1 MIKKQKTVG
10 LALGGGGA
18 RGCAHVGV
26 IKALQEAGIRIDCIA
41 GTSIGA
47 FVGGVFAAGNIDELE
62 KYLLKIKWKDVV
74 KYMDPVLP
82 KQGLFGGEK
91 VRTLADKM
99 LTRHTFKN
107 IKIPFIA
114 VATDLETGKEAH
126 LQTGKISEAIRASI
140 AIPGIFTPFKKDGKY
155 LLDGGLVNPVPV
167 NVVRKM
173 GADIVIAVDLNHHF
187 FKEQLRSKESL
198 KNSKN
203 KIAEWF
209 TPSWP
214 NIIDVIAGSVFM
226 MEDQLAEK
234 NFMIHKPD
242 ILLRPRLESASI
254 FDFHHAKK
262 LIDEGYRITKNQIP
276 AIKRLIQDS

>member
-1 MIKKQKTVG
+1 MIKKSKKVG

-26 IKALQEAGIRIDCIA
+26 IKALIEAGIPIDYIA

-47 FVGGVFAAGNIDELE
+47 FVGGVFAAGDIDKLE
-62 KYLLKIKWKDVV
+62 KYLLKVRWKDVV

-91 VRTLADKM
+91 VRILADKM
-99 LTRHTFKN
+99 LINHTFDDT
-107 IKIPFIA
+107 KIPFTA
-114 VATDLETGKEAH
+114 VATDLETGKEVH
-126 LQTGKISEAIRASI
+126 LKTGKISEAIRASI

-173 GADIVIAVDLNHHF
+173 GADMVIAVDLNHHF
-187 FKEQLRSKESL
+187 FKEQLRSKESI

-203 KIAEWF
+203 KISEWF
-209 TPSWP
+209 TPDWP

-234 NFMIHKPD
+234 NFVIDAPD
-242 ILLRPRLESASI
+242 ILIRPKLEFARI

-262 LIDEGYRITKNQIP
+262 LIDEGYRITKKQIP
-276 AIKRLIQDS
+276 DIKKLLN